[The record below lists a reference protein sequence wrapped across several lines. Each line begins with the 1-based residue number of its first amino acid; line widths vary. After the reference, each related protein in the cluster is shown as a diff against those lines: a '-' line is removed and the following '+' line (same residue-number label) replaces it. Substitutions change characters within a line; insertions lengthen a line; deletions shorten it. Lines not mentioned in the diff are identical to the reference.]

1 MRKTLPLKDI
11 AKVVRSKNAG
21 PFEITFDI
29 IFKTREDYEAVKA
42 SGVITKQLFSEL
54 YDVPTQHIIT
64 FVYFDAAHAIKA
76 TIPRAGVVL
85 AQTPQGFRYDVI
97 KKVFDEATADGFMGT
112 DEASLA
118 VPRRPG
124 RSKGSGPLNKGSRPL

>member
-54 YDVPTQHIIT
+54 YDVPTQRIIT

-76 TIPRAGVVL
+76 TIPRPR
-85 AQTPQGFRYDVI
+85 PQGSIGEIDMH
-97 KKVFDEATADGFMGT
+97 AAQQH
-112 DEASLA
+112 
-118 VPRRPG
+118 VPLMHVQIPWPKDDPCG
-124 RSKGSGPLNKGSRPL
+124 